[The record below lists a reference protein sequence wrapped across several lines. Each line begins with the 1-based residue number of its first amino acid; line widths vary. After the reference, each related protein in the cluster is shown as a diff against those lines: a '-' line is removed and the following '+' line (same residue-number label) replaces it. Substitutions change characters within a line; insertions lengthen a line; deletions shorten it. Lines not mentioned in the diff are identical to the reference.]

1 MALMHATIS
10 PGALLELPWNAGF
23 NALVYV
29 LTGSGRV
36 DGGRRVHSGQLVAFG
51 PGDWVAVRNHDPQNA
66 SGVNLEILVL
76 GGQPIREPVEH
87 YGPFVMNTRDE
98 IRQALEDF
106 EAGRLGTIPPN
117 ALMPHVPDP
126 DPIRAEHTGI

>member
-1 MALMHATIS
+1 VT
-10 PGALLELPWNAGF
+10 
-23 NALVYV
+23 
-29 LTGSGRV
+29 
-36 DGGRRVHSGQLVAFG
+36 
-51 PGDWVAVRNHDPQNA
+51 VRNHDPQNA

-126 DPIRAEHTGI
+126 YPIRAEHTGI